1 MFRPGEV
8 ALPWITSLSQIQ
20 NTFEIL
26 QLRTN
31 FETLM
36 VLSSRI
42 IIEHKFQMIEGFK
55 PRTSRMQEQ

>member
-26 QLRTN
+26 QLRTK
-31 FETLM
+31 FETDGAELENYYRAQIPDDRR
-36 VLSSRI
+36 V
-42 IIEHKFQMIEGFK
+42 
-55 PRTSRMQEQ
+55 

>member
-26 QLRTN
+26 QLRTK
-31 FETLM
+31 FEALM

-42 IIEHKFQMIEGFK
+42 IIEQI
-55 PRTSRMQEQ
+55 PDDRRV